1 MSRMPALSLAAVPGR
16 RRATLELAGEIE
28 RRGFTGIY
36 CPSTVANVTLC
47 AALAQVTNEIHFGT
61 SIAPI
66 YARTV
71 LDYAQTISF
80 IHEISGGRFRF
91 GIGVSHGPSL
101 KRMGVTAGKPL
112 SDTRDFVA
120 ELKAVQ
126 RVGELPPIVLATMR
140 RKMIALAGE
149 IGDGMVFA
157 NASRSFMA
165 ASLAALPED
174 KRNDDN
180 FYIGNMIPTCIDDDV
195 EAAKAVNRRTLST
208 YVQLPNYRNYWK
220 ESGYAEEMA
229 GVEAAVAAG
238 EPDKIAGHLSDKWL
252 ADNTL
257 FGSVAQV
264 RDGLEAWFDA
274 GVHTPILVPS
284 SAITATSW
292 WRSRKCSRLSA
303 KQAAGGVAMTEKI
316 DCLLIGK
323 WRTVE
328 ADIWDRDYLDL
339 VEPAYIAFKDSGR
352 GEFSFGCINGGF
364 EFEYSRRIVFFKWL
378 GFDEMDDVGGDG
390 SADLEDDGSIEIEI
404 RFDSGDEAI
413 LKAQRW

>member
-1 MSRMPALSLAAVPGR
+1 MPALSLAAVPGR
-16 RRATLELAGEIE
+16 RLATLELASEIE

-47 AALAQVTNEIHFGT
+47 AALAQRTNEIYFGT

-120 ELKAVQ
+120 ELKAVE
-126 RVGELPPIVLATMR
+126 RVGDMPPIILATMR

-165 ASLAALPED
+165 ASLAALPEG
-174 KRNDDN
+174 KRNDNN
-180 FYIGNMIPTCIDDDV
+180 FYIGNMIPTCISDDV
-195 EAAKAVNRRTLST
+195 EAAKAVNRRTLNS

-220 ESGYAEEMA
+220 ESGYEEEMA
-229 GVEAAVAAG
+229 GVEAAMAAG
-238 EPDKIAGHLSDKWL
+238 EQEKIAGHLSDKWL

-257 FGSVAQV
+257 FGSVTQV

-274 GVHTPILVPS
+274 GIHTPILVPS
-284 SAITATSW
+284 SANGNQLVAF
-292 WRSRKCSRLSA
+292 
-303 KQAAGGVAMTEKI
+303 QEMFAA
-316 DCLLIGK
+316 
-323 WRTVE
+323 
-328 ADIWDRDYLDL
+328 
-339 VEPAYIAFKDSGR
+339 
-352 GEFSFGCINGGF
+352 FS
-364 EFEYSRRIVFFKWL
+364 
-378 GFDEMDDVGGDG
+378 
-390 SADLEDDGSIEIEI
+390 
-404 RFDSGDEAI
+404 
-413 LKAQRW
+413 